1 MKEIFNDRE
10 FQQVM
15 KELFNDDRNFQQ
27 VMKEIFNDR
36 EFQQVMKKF
45 LMTTVTSSR

>member
-15 KELFNDDRNFQQ
+15 NKIFDDDRNFQQ

-36 EFQQVMKKF
+36 EFQQVMKEF